1 MLFAL
6 FSPDTT
12 LATVDVV
19 SSVSDLGL
27 TSAVVV
33 LSIKLAHVATAAR
46 LFLEAQTKAMA
57 DLSNAAKVMTD
68 ATVAATSHLELT
80 RAHQLRLEALI
91 G

>member
-1 MLFAL
+1 
-6 FSPDTT
+6 
-12 LATVDVV
+12 
-19 SSVSDLGL
+19 
-27 TSAVVV
+27 
-33 LSIKLAHVATAAR
+33 
-46 LFLEAQTKAMA
+46 MA